1 MGITN
6 RITANLFRE
15 PAGGRWALVAAAS
28 GLLMV
33 GFVTGS
39 VVFSGSWLDP
49 RFALLGGGF
58 VAMGTAE
65 RLPTPRLR
73 SAGILRVCA
82 ICLFFTFGSVSIVT
96 GLLDAAG

>member
-15 PAGGRWALVAAAS
+15 PAGGRWASVATAS

-33 GFVTGS
+33 GLVTGS
-39 VVFSGSWLDP
+39 VFSGSWLDP

-65 RLPTPRLR
+65 RLPTSRLQ
-73 SAGILRVCA
+73 SAGILRICA
-82 ICLFFTFGSVSIVT
+82 ICLFFTTAGISIVT